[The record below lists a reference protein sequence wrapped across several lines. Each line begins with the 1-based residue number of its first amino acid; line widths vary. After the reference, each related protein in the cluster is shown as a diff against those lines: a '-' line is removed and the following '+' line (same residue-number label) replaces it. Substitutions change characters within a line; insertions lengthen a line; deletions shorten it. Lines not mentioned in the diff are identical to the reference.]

1 MEPLRHPGKMRVSSR
16 ISQGAQSGLQQQH
29 VARMSAATCGKM
41 ASEPRISQRAQ
52 SGLRANFSARHRL
65 LHHRDEL
72 LERERLWQEVELLA
86 VGQAL
91 FEGILR
97 VAGHEDDLDVRI

>member
-1 MEPLRHPGKMRVSSR
+1 MVVRRVFWLLLHNINVTCSPHERTDMREY
-16 ISQGAQSGLQQQH
+16 
-29 VARMSAATCGKM
+29 
-41 ASEPRISQRAQ
+41 ASEPPGYRKRS
-52 SGLRANFSARHRL
+52 SGLPLSARHRL

-72 LERERLWQEVELLA
+72 LERERLGQEVELLA

-97 VAGHEDDLDVRI
+97 VAGHEDDLDVRIALAQLLH